1 MKGGKADRTKLGK
14 KRPASRP
21 TDAEKSRAGPKRG
34 EKAREWGAFET
45 RDEPKP
51 SGLPKGV
58 KPRKP

>member
-21 TDAEKSRAGPKRG
+21 TAAEKSRAGPKRG

-45 RDEPKP
+45 RDEA
-51 SGLPKGV
+51 LPARPLKGV